1 MQKTQK
7 FKLKSKYTPSKDQKN
22 AISEI
27 TENLKNQEKFQTL
40 W

>member
-1 MQKTQK
+1 M

-27 TENLKNQEKFQTL
+27 VENLEDGKKFQTL

>member
-1 MQKTQK
+1 MSEQL

-27 TENLKNQEKFQTL
+27 TENLEN
-40 W
+40 